1 MNIMNNKDQSGNT
14 VNLIQNSL
22 NDLDKNILFVQN
34 INYHLN
40 TLKNNL
46 NLSDQNLESINAST
60 IIKSNFLEKL
70 KLILNKNP
78 NNETLLQNI
87 GDIFYHLIRILSKQ
101 NDDYNEIFIQILFD
115 ILIKLSPKE
124 NASSVS
130 ILIKDFEILLRKQI
144 SKHKEDNEYIKSTL
158 NSILSLLST
167 FSSFGEI
174 NSIFPLYS
182 LNVLYTFLTFIEK
195 KIEHTKEPNEITDT
209 GEKDRDVTEEIREII
224 FKDEMNEILIK
235 VNSILLSTNDDKVAL
250 KCLSIWELLMNI
262 KSCFLL
268 IKQSNP
274 LKVIIEILTK
284 FPSDK
289 TALAIKSCG
298 VLMELMEKS
307 DFEKF
312 ITILKCKDFEAF
324 QAQETGDEF
333 GKDANNFDSLK
344 RNITRV
350 LILLSKEKKF
360 FLILKELNSL
370 DSFISILKSDYEFI
384 LSNHDNEEENS
395 MLLKT
400 NIYSELNLLLALIQN
415 ISFSDNN
422 NNFDDVAFCLF
433 ISLNYFSTENVVVN
447 QVIDFFEL
455 YENKI
460 SYKKLFG
467 SVSRDQCEKIVE
479 KLFDK
484 SYLNFRVINFLTKI
498 PFYDVVLGSKR
509 KISTNSIFNNEIADA
524 STQLGLMSEIYSD
537 EKKNNFLT
545 IIISLNAKLL
555 RSSSSS
561 IHNETNLAYFNSNS
575 FQLFCSFC
583 SKIIDNKVIFDFNDE
598 EKCKT
603 YSIVFNGIENNIF
616 CEATYAFNDVKDNL
630 LINLFKKISLQNSQ
644 KKVSKQ
650 ILEFLS
656 SRIHRL
662 ILQNKISI
670 FPLFF
675 QSEVIIDFIL
685 SNILI
690 LSQIEDLSIKKSPE
704 NILFAKNAIET
715 LYNVLEKID
724 SDKKDNLL
732 ISKFLRFNGIINL
745 IKLSYGNIF
754 PFEIAKTI
762 ITIIHLIAVTYFKES
777 AILFQN
783 YLFLSNFIKEF
794 ISIIIFSTKKIND
807 RIYAELLL
815 YAKNIIKSCEIV
827 DLCEDIPLI
836 SYFIKE
842 ANDIFN
848 FSSDSNNK
856 TLRILFEIFALI
868 AQNKK
873 LLKFLDEHFAVL
885 LNNITNQLK
894 DNFDENANNIFTS
907 VITIFTSLYKSKEDA
922 KIAYTNPMWRST
934 LSNILF
940 VIEININS
948 IRDIMQVIEMFMT
961 LIRFEHNE
969 IALDALITPIFLNEL
984 LMKISKGKNFEI
996 IDNNLK
1002 KCIKMLEDP
1011 DSKELKN
1018 NSSKENENLFK
1029 ELKQIAKSERKNA
1042 ISEKRHSRGVA
1053 IDLENNQ
1060 NFQTQFEG
1068 IRIQFASDIDI
1079 INEKSM
1085 NKDKA
1090 AAECTNV
1097 IDLIKLIQLFAKEK
1111 KNLPKIHNG
1120 FISKLLSVADNLSF
1134 PWTPLNQGFL
1144 LLNKLIEY
1152 DEYTQILLE
1161 DAKAC
1166 DYFLNEFEG
1175 MKQIIEKKK
1184 CNSLTTYEYGKYCT
1198 IVKIISVLSEDRSFI
1213 VNHMNTYLTEEK
1225 ILNYLEN
1232 LTFSSAMTVNL
1243 LAILNSVVVAS
1254 FNERELSTLPK
1265 GGIIMMLW
1273 YKFESDHTVIN
1284 QILTLTQSLYK
1295 DSYFV
1300 VEMMDNHFIAKIQEL
1315 LSNKNI
1321 DSDLIY
1327 HCITIID
1334 LLMYHSFFVEGI
1346 TGKLLY
1352 KLIIEKAEVNIFN
1365 TKIIDKSL
1373 SFIYKVIMSKK
1384 YNSTLAEENHI
1395 DNLCIEIINKYM
1407 KTSHSHLLS
1416 KTLEIIINLINKQDN
1431 FAFFTSKKNFDILS
1445 TAFKNNLSSK
1455 EQILR
1460 HLNLFGFIGKKHIEM
1475 MKIDQT
1481 ITDGINTNYNFEL
1494 ICDIIS
1500 DIFTTYIEV
1509 FDIITLASEVITNIY
1524 LITTTSEIKQSI
1536 IALLLQSGTKA
1547 VKKGKMD
1554 HIELIL
1560 QNTYDIIISEKNK
1573 KSYADGRSIL
1583 YFINDVLKQMKINTQ
1598 LLMKILDLIEK
1609 IMNEDIYKKPSTSQE
1624 IMKILSSIQ
1633 STPEF
1638 HNEMVLTSFS
1648 SILSLIYENS
1658 KQCSLIPNNFLI
1670 FIIQFVHDK
1679 SNDQSPHIQNQLLK
1693 ILTNAKTIAMYIVI
1707 EDKENALSI
1716 SKNLYKLFKVYK
1728 ENTESKFLINIFQII
1743 SSLSILSNQIKLSL
1757 NSSSEQMQLSKDI
1770 VEMIK
1775 GNKFTE
1781 QLVEYQAKSCL
1792 LNLKMKNESG
1802 ICSRNN
1808 PNQNGNLLY
1817 NYSLPISRVHTMDLS
1832 LSETQIDSDMK
1843 NFLTD
1848 NKQVKL
1854 YLENGDIQKVSI
1866 SLKIKEGEFEKIIAM
1881 GKTKKGEDIVVSE
1894 MNISEME
1901 SCVRS
1906 ASTQA
1911 FKKAKGFFTKKPKP
1925 NKCFTILGI
1934 KSFKTAQKTF
1944 NVECDDENV
1953 CIKYVDYI
1961 SSLINNKR
1969 VSIGK
1974 KEI

>member
-1 MNIMNNKDQSGNT
+1 MNIMNNKDQSGNS

-40 TLKNNL
+40 TIKNNL
-46 NLSDQNLESINAST
+46 NLSDQNLESVNTSI
-60 IIKSNFLEKL
+60 IIKSNFFDKL
-70 KLILNKNP
+70 KLILKKNP
-78 NNETLLQNI
+78 NNEALLQNI

-101 NDDYNEIFIQILFD
+101 NDDYNEILIQILFD
-115 ILIKLSPKE
+115 ILINLSPKE
-124 NASSVS
+124 NTSSVS
-130 ILIKDFEILLRKQI
+130 ILIKDFEILLRKQVT
-144 SKHKEDNEYIKSTL
+144 KNKEDNDYIKTTFK
-158 NSILSLLST
+158 SILKLLSI

-174 NSIFPLYS
+174 NSIFPLYAI
-182 LNVLYTFLTFIEK
+182 NVLYTLLNLIEETIEK
-195 KIEHTKEPNEITDT
+195 KIEQTKKSSEITDT
-209 GEKDRDVTEEIREII
+209 LEIDKEEIREIVL
-224 FKDEMNEILIK
+224 KDEINEVIVKI
-235 VNSILLSTNDDKVAL
+235 NSILLNTKDDKVAV
-250 KCLSIWELLMNI
+250 KCLSIWEVLMNI
-262 KSCFLL
+262 KSCCLL
-268 IKQSNP
+268 LKQSNP

-298 VLMELMEKS
+298 VLMGLMEKS

-312 ITILKCKDFEAF
+312 ITILKCKDFETF
-324 QAQETGDEF
+324 KAQETGDEY
-333 GKDANNFDSLK
+333 GKDASNFDSLK
-344 RNITRV
+344 KNITRV

-370 DSFISILKSDYEFI
+370 DSFISILKSDYEFV
-384 LSNHDNEEENS
+384 LTNQDNEEENS

-415 ISFSDNN
+415 ISFSENN

-433 ISLNYFSTENVVVN
+433 ISLNYFYTENVIVN
-447 QVIDFFEL
+447 HVIDFFEL

-460 SYKKLFG
+460 SYKKLFELI
-467 SVSRDQCEKIVE
+467 SSDQCEKIME

-484 SYLNFRVINFLTKI
+484 YYNNFSVINFIAKI
-498 PFYDVVLGSKR
+498 PFYDVVLGTKR
-509 KISTNSIFNNEIADA
+509 KVSTNAIFNNEIADA
-524 STQLGLMSEIYSD
+524 STQLGLMSQIYSD

-545 IIISLNAKLL
+545 LITSLNAKLL
-555 RSSSSS
+555 RSSSPSL
-561 IHNETNLAYFNSNS
+561 HNGTNIAYFNSNS
-575 FQLFCSFC
+575 FQLFCSFS
-583 SKIIDNKVIFDFNDE
+583 SKIIDNKLIFDFNDE
-598 EKCKT
+598 EKSKT

-616 CEATYAFNDVKDNL
+616 CDAAFVFNDVKDNL
-630 LINLFKKISLQNSQ
+630 LINLFKKISLQSSQ
-644 KKVSKQ
+644 KKISKKL
-650 ILEFLS
+650 IEFLS
-656 SRIHRL
+656 SRVHRL
-662 ILQNKISI
+662 ILQGKISI

-704 NILFAKNAIET
+704 NILFAKIAVET
-715 LYNVLEKID
+715 LYNVLEAID

-732 ISKFLRFNGIINL
+732 ISQFLRFNGIINL

-762 ITIIHLIAVTYFKES
+762 IKIIHLIAVTYFKES

-783 YLFLSNFIKEF
+783 YILLSNFIKKF
-794 ISIIIFSTKKIND
+794 ISMIIFSTKKIND
-807 RIYAELLL
+807 KIYAELLL
-815 YAKNIIKSCEIV
+815 YAKNIVKSCEIV

-848 FSSDSNNK
+848 FSSDSSNN
-856 TLRILFEIFALI
+856 TLRILFEIFSLI

-873 LLKFLDEHFAVL
+873 LLKFLDENFAVL

-907 VITIFTSLYKSKEDA
+907 VISIFTSLYKSKEDA
-922 KIAYTNPMWRST
+922 KIAYTNPMWRAT
-934 LSNILF
+934 LNNILL

-948 IRDIMQVIEMFMT
+948 IRDIMQIVEMFMT
-961 LIRFEHNE
+961 LIRFEYNE
-969 IALDALITPIFLNEL
+969 IALDALITPMFLNEL
-984 LMKISKGKNFEI
+984 LMKISKGKNFDI
-996 IDNNLK
+996 IENNIK

-1011 DSKELKN
+1011 DSKELKS

-1029 ELKQIAKSERKNA
+1029 ELKQIAKSDRKNA
-1042 ISEKRHSRGVA
+1042 ISEKRHTRGVA
-1053 IDLENNQ
+1053 IDIEKNQ

-1079 INEKSM
+1079 INEKSL

-1090 AAECTNV
+1090 DVECKNL
-1097 IDLIKLIQLFAKEK
+1097 IDLIKLIQLFAKER
-1111 KNLPKIHNG
+1111 KNLSKIHNG
-1120 FISKLLSVADNLSF
+1120 FISKLISVADNQNF
-1134 PWTPLNQGFL
+1134 PYTPLNQGFI
-1144 LLNKLIEY
+1144 LLNKLIEF
-1152 DEYTQILLE
+1152 DEYSQILLE

-1166 DYFLNEFEG
+1166 DYFLNEFER
-1175 MKQIIEKKK
+1175 MQKIIDDKR
-1184 CNSLTTYEYGKYCT
+1184 CNTLTIYEQNKLCT
-1198 IVKIISVLSEDRSFI
+1198 ISKIISILSEDRSFI
-1213 VNHMNTYLTEEK
+1213 VNNMNTYLTETK
-1225 ILNYLEN
+1225 IMRYVEN
-1232 LTFSSAMTVNL
+1232 LSFSSAMTVNL
-1243 LAILNSVVVAS
+1243 LTILNSVVVAS
-1254 FNERELSTLPK
+1254 FNEHELSTVSK
-1265 GGIIMMLW
+1265 GNIMMTLW
-1273 YKFESDHTVIN
+1273 YQFGADHTVID

-1300 VEMMDNHFIAKIQEL
+1300 VEMMDNHFIANIQEL
-1315 LSNKNI
+1315 LTSKNI
-1321 DSDLIY
+1321 DSDLVY
-1327 HCITIID
+1327 HCITVID
-1334 LLMYHSFFVEGI
+1334 LLMYHAFFIEGI
-1346 TGKLLY
+1346 SGKSLY
-1352 KLIIEKAEVNIFN
+1352 KLIIEKAEMNIFN
-1365 TKIIDKSL
+1365 TKIIDKCL

-1384 YNSTLAEENHI
+1384 YNSTLVEENHI

-1407 KTSHSHLLS
+1407 KTSHSNLLS
-1416 KTLEIIINLINKQDN
+1416 KTLEIIINLINKEDN
-1431 FAFFTSKKNFDILS
+1431 FAFFTSKNNFYILS

-1460 HLNLFGFIGKKHIEM
+1460 HLNLFVFIGKKHIKMIKLDPTNVER
-1475 MKIDQT
+1475 
-1481 ITDGINTNYNFEL
+1481 INNNYDFEL

-1500 DIFTTYIEV
+1500 DIFEKYIEV

-1547 VKKGKMD
+1547 VKKGKME

-1560 QNTYDIIISEKNK
+1560 QKIYDIIISEKNK
-1573 KSYADGRSIL
+1573 KSYTDGRSIL
-1583 YFINDVLKQMKINTQ
+1583 YFINDVLKQMKINIQ
-1598 LLMKILDLIEK
+1598 LLMRILNLIEK

-1624 IMKILSSIQ
+1624 IMKILGSIQ

-1638 HNEMVLTSFS
+1638 HNEIVLSSFS

-1658 KQCSLIPNNFLI
+1658 KQCSLIPNTFLM

-1679 SNDQSPHIQNQLLK
+1679 CEDQSPHIQNQLLK
-1693 ILTNAKTIAMYIVI
+1693 IINNAKTIAMYTVI
-1707 EDKENALSI
+1707 ENKANALSI
-1716 SKNLYKLFKVYK
+1716 SKNLYKLFQVYK
-1728 ENTESKFLINIFQII
+1728 ENTEPKFLINIFQII
-1743 SSLSILSNQIKLSL
+1743 SSLSILSDQIKLAL

-1770 VEMIK
+1770 VEMLK
-1775 GNKFTE
+1775 ENKFTE

-1792 LNLKMKNESG
+1792 LNLKMKNESR
-1802 ICSRNN
+1802 IIKLTK
-1808 PNQNGNLLY
+1808 NGNFLS
-1817 NYSLPISRVHTMDLS
+1817 NHSLPVPRVHTMDLA
-1832 LSETQIDSDMK
+1832 LSETQIDTDMK
-1843 NFLTD
+1843 NFLTEK
-1848 NKQVKL
+1848 KQVKI
-1854 YLENGDIQKVSI
+1854 YLENGEIQKVSI
-1866 SLKIKEGEFEKIIAM
+1866 NMVMNQSEFVKIIAI
-1881 GKTKKGEDIVVSE
+1881 GKTKKGEDVVVSE

-1974 KEI
+1974 KDI